1 MRHDVGGNAPTG
13 GQAICFRVPLG
24 EGVRGVGMGR
34 CPRDGD
40 GIVAFHLI
48 EEDIDPG
55 DDALVGDRLD
65 GPSGKEF
72 HTVHAVGD
80 DVVARGGVRRQVPA
94 PLLDP
99 VEGIVHC
106 TEFAGVARGVPSA
119 KPIRVGGGRGHGSP
133 DRPGGGC
140 TRGGDVDTPASRS
153 GREGRAVSEEESERS
168 IEPRVPRT
176 RGLGHI
182 FLGLLPGGESLH
194 VSRDPDRLRLGFTPG
209 CINAGDMTEAN
220 SIEHCGGGGR
230 GSVTLETPAL

>member
-1 MRHDVGGNAPTG
+1 
-13 GQAICFRVPLG
+13 
-24 EGVRGVGMGR
+24 MGR

-48 EEDIDPG
+48 EEDIDPR
-55 DDALVGDRLD
+55 DEVLVGDRLD

-99 VEGIVHC
+99 VKGVVHC
-106 TEFAGVARGVPSA
+106 TEFAGVARGSPSA
-119 KPIRVGGGRGHGSP
+119 KPVRVRGGRGHGSP

-140 TRGGDVDTPASRS
+140 TRGGDVDSPASRS
-153 GREGRAVSEEESERS
+153 SGEGRAVSKEESDRS

-176 RGLGHI
+176 RRLGHI
-182 FLGLLPGGESLH
+182 FLSFLPGGESLH
-194 VSRDPDRLRLGFTPG
+194 VSRDPDRLGLCFTPG
-209 CINAGDMTEAN
+209 GVNTGNVAKSDG
-220 SIEHCGGGGR
+220 IEDCRGGGR
-230 GSVTLETPAL
+230 GSVPLETPTL

>member
-1 MRHDVGGNAPTG
+1 
-13 GQAICFRVPLG
+13 
-24 EGVRGVGMGR
+24 MGW

-55 DDALVGDRLD
+55 DDPLVGNRLD

-106 TEFAGVARGVPSA
+106 TKFAGVARGVPSA

-133 DRPGGGC
+133 YRPGGGC
-140 TRGGDVDTPASRS
+140 TRGGDVDSPASRS

-176 RGLGHI
+176 RRLGHI

-194 VSRDPDRLRLGFTPG
+194 VSRDPDRLGLCFTPG
-209 CINAGDMTEAN
+209 GVTTGNVAKSDCIED
-220 SIEHCGGGGR
+220 CRGGGR
-230 GSVTLETPAL
+230 GSVPLETPTL

>member
-1 MRHDVGGNAPTG
+1 
-13 GQAICFRVPLG
+13 
-24 EGVRGVGMGR
+24 MGR

-55 DDALVGDRLD
+55 DDPLVGDRLD

-140 TRGGDVDTPASRS
+140 TRGGDVDSPASRS